1 MLLFTRLGRLS
12 MLQHPIDT
20 NLLQIYLQKQDQVD
34 RLVAMLDEIG
44 REQHQVQTIF
54 EGEYRFQIIARKATV
69 AEAIARLIGQ
79 IDYTDF
85 MRTVRFEFGAEPG
98 FMLMIT
104 ASGLEVT
111 RTKSA

>member
-1 MLLFTRLGRLS
+1 MLLFTRLGRMSL
-12 MLQHPIDT
+12 LQHPIDT

-69 AEAIARLIGQ
+69 ANARSAGEEAQTETACEETEDQTAAR
-79 IDYTDF
+79 
-85 MRTVRFEFGAEPG
+85 
-98 FMLMIT
+98 
-104 ASGLEVT
+104 
-111 RTKSA
+111 

>member
-1 MLLFTRLGRLS
+1 MLLFTRLGRMSL
-12 MLQHPIDT
+12 LQHAIDT

-69 AEAIARLIGQ
+69 AEAIARLVAEICYVEF
-79 IDYTDF
+79 IRSAHFD
-85 MRTVRFEFGAEPG
+85 FGAEPG
-98 FMLMIT
+98 FMLMVT
-104 ASGLEVT
+104 ANGLEVA
-111 RTKSA
+111 RVKTK